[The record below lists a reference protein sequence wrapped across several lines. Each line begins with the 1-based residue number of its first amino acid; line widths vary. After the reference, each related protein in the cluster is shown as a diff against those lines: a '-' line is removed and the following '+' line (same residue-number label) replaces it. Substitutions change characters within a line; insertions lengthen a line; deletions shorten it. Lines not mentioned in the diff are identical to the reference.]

1 MCVCGDLQMPTMDKT
16 YAATLAICVFQ
27 LMMVLVTAFDLEIE
41 QFDVTNAFLNSD
53 LPEKVYITIPPG
65 FSSPGKC

>member
-1 MCVCGDLQMPTMDKT
+1 MI
-16 YAATLAICVFQ
+16 A
-27 LMMVLVTAFDLEIE
+27 LVTAFDLETE